1 MRVLSHL
8 SLLLVGVALTTVG
21 CKKESEPTA
30 TNAGSSAS
38 TQGSAKSGDTG
49 RELIVASYDP
59 TREMYAEFAPLFAT
73 YWKNKSGNDIKVT
86 MSHGPSGKQARDI
99 AAGKEAD
106 VAALS
111 VDFDIDQIAKV
122 GLIPGDW
129 RTRLPNDAVPY
140 SSAVVFLVRKGNPKN
155 IKDWDDLAR
164 PDVTGLAPDPRTGG
178 GARWIYL
185 STWAHALRKAKA
197 TGADDTAAEQ
207 AAREFTTKVYDDAI
221 TDPAMRG
228 STTRFIQQQTGD
240 VLFGWEN
247 EILQVVNDPKSGGA
261 FEIVVPSD
269 SIVIEVPISIV
280 DKLAEKRGTTDAATE
295 FVTYMFSD
303 PGQELAAKY
312 YNRPYSTAVLDKHKA
327 QFPPLKLYRFK
338 EHFKDWPTVMKQHFE
353 QGGELDKMSK
363 K

>member
-1 MRVLSHL
+1 MIVKQLSVLAL
-8 SLLLVGVALTTVG
+8 SAILAATG
-21 CKKESEPTA
+21 CKKVEEVGTGTA
-30 TNAGSSAS
+30 GGGGATAA
-38 TQGSAKSGDTG
+38 TAKDV
-49 RELIVASYDP
+49 ELINASYDP
-59 TREMYAEFAPLFAT
+59 TREMYVAFNPIFQKH
-73 YWKNKSGNDIKVT
+73 WKETTGQNVTVT

-106 VAALS
+106 IAALS
-111 VDFDIDQIAKV
+111 VDFDIDEIAKV
-122 GLIPGDW
+122 GLIPTDW
-129 RTRLPNDAVPY
+129 RSRLPNDAVPY

-164 PDVTGLAPDPRTGG
+164 PEVTALAPDPKTGG

-185 STWAHALRKAKA
+185 ATWAHALRKAEA
-197 TGADDTAAEQ
+197 AGQTGEAAVQ
-207 AAREFTTKVYDDAI
+207 AAREFTKKVYDDAI

-280 DKLAEKRGTTDAATE
+280 DKVTEKRGTTEAAKGYVD
-295 FVTYMFSD
+295 FLFSD
-303 PGQELAAKY
+303 PGQEIAAKF
-312 YNRPYSTAVLDKHKA
+312 YNRPSSTAVLEKYKD

-338 EHFKDWPTVMKQHFE
+338 EHFKDWPTVMKAHFE
-353 QGGELDKMSK
+353 QGGELDQMRRSK
-363 K
+363 